1 MHKTEH
7 INVNENRTQQQAEKY
22 FKIFLKYF
30 WNIFLKYFKISL
42 WSYYWSLL
50 TLFTCRA
57 TQWGGKPWLLC
68 VHRTEVPV
76 LVQQQAHKG
85 TWKLY
90 FRSLRNKVLASKGYL
105 IAFIGQG
112 NSTGV
117 LFLVLSAFASCLV
130 YQSGFSQS
138 FSNGTCIIFF
148 DMPIQNIRQG

>member
-1 MHKTEH
+1 MHKTERT
-7 INVNENRTQQQAEKY
+7 NVSENRTQQQAEKY
-22 FKIFLKYF
+22 A
-30 WNIFLKYFKISL
+30 WVKISL

-57 TQWGGKPWLLC
+57 TQWGGKPWLLY
-68 VHRTEVPV
+68 VQRAEAPV
-76 LVQQQAHKG
+76 LVQQQVHKG
-85 TWKLY
+85 TWELY

-138 FSNGTCIIFF
+138 FSSGTCIIFF
-148 DMPIQNIRQG
+148 DVPIQNIRQG